1 MPVPVVTNYLL
12 AMLPEDERSD
22 VLSHCDEVTLVFG
35 ETLAEPGEA
44 YHHVYFPLRGFI
56 SLITVMDGKPV
67 LETALVGAEGMLG
80 ATLALGVGSAHARA
94 VVQGAGSALRMEA
107 SVFSELLVNSPALRQ
122 MVMHYLH
129 VMIEQLAQTSAC
141 TRFHVVESR
150 LARWLLMTRDRAQS
164 DTFDITHQFLAS
176 MLGVRRVGV
185 TGAAG
190 DMQRAG
196 LIHYRRGH
204 LRILDQPRLE
214 TTACCCYASDGE
226 VYDRIMNTRPKAGRF
241 KF

>member
-1 MPVPVVTNYLL
+1 MPVPANRLL
-12 AMLPEDERSD
+12 AMLPKGERAN
-22 VLSHCDEVTLVFG
+22 VLSHCDEVTLIFG
-35 ETLAEPGEA
+35 DTIVEPGDT
-44 YHHVYFPLRGFI
+44 YPHVYFPLRGFI
-56 SLITVMDGKPV
+56 SLITVMNGKPA

-80 ATLALGVGSAHARA
+80 ATRALGTDSAHARA

-107 SVFSELLVNSPALRQ
+107 DVFSALLASSPALRQ
-122 MVMHYLH
+122 VVMHYLH

-204 LRILDQPRLE
+204 LRILDQSGLE
-214 TTACCCYASDGE
+214 SAACCCYASDEE
-226 VYDRIMNTRPKAGRF
+226 VYDRIMNTRAPRGRF
-241 KF
+241 KC